1 MNMTR
6 KAIITTGYFLFL
18 LYVVLLNPMR
28 FKHKITKLNQ
38 LRIHPFTDF
47 LHDLTYAGST
57 NAPIQWINFLG
68 NIFGNII
75 LFIPFTFITIWVFRM
90 SGFFKIAGLAC
101 LLSISIEV
109 AQYFTGL
116 GVADID
122 DVILNTAGAAIG
134 FLLIKKPPK
143 H

>member
-1 MNMTR
+1 MIR
-6 KAIITTGYFLFL
+6 KVIVTAGYFLFL
-18 LYVVLLNPMR
+18 LYVVLLNPLR
-28 FKHKITKLNQ
+28 FEHKVTKWNQ

-47 LHDLTYAGST
+47 LHDLSYARST
-57 NAPIQWINFLG
+57 DSFIQWVNFSG

-75 LFIPFTFITIWVFRM
+75 LFIPFTFIAVRVFRM
-90 SGFFKIAGLAC
+90 SGFFKITGLAC

-109 AQYFTGL
+109 AQYLTGL

-134 FLLIKKPPK
+134 FLLIKKPPN